1 LLAAL
6 VLLAVPNLGPGYGSQ
21 YVYWFLPLLTICYLS
36 FPMRWWRVLLMST
49 WLIVI
54 ATYLV
59 EYGLFKS
66 HGALLLALR
75 PGDAHLKELSQ
86 KLSTPAAQT
95 MVRLPMFLAY
105 LLVLACGVRL
115 LRSDVDL
122 RQTSSVNS

>member
-1 LLAAL
+1 
-6 VLLAVPNLGPGYGSQ
+6 
-21 YVYWFLPLLTICYLS
+21 
-36 FPMRWWRVLLMST
+36 
-49 WLIVI
+49 
-54 ATYLV
+54 
-59 EYGLFKS
+59 
-66 HGALLLALR
+66 LLLALR

-95 MVRLPMFLAY
+95 MVRLTMFLAY